1 MTKPDW
7 CPQDVWEATASV
19 PGVGGGHEM
28 QGYIQ
33 SVREGA
39 SRAILAERERCAEVA
54 RNVRRDV
61 LQANAASREAPALLH
76 VDRVLELI
84 VYPNGNPMYIRPT
97 SPRGTP

>member
-7 CPQDVWEATASV
+7 CTQDVWEATASV

-39 SRAILAERERCAEVA
+39 SRAILAERERCLMIARMVPTAARGRAMQTDRDRQWVELMEGVA
-54 RNVRRDV
+54 VGI
-61 LQANAASREAPALLH
+61 EAG
-76 VDRVLELI
+76 I
-84 VYPNGNPMYIRPT
+84 
-97 SPRGTP
+97 TP